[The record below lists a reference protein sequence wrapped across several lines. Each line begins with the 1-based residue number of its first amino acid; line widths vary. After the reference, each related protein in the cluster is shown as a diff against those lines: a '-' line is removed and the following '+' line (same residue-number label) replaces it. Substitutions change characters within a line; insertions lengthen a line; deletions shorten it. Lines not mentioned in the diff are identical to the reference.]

1 MALIILPVTLVTAGG
16 AALINAWLA
25 LRVGLGRRAAAVSIG
40 DGGNLALA
48 TRMRAQANF
57 VENAPFIVILIGLIE
72 FAQGSSIWLWVVSD
86 LPDRARPAR
95 AGDGRAAPRPAGGC
109 GGDDAVDRGA
119 RCLCGATTVTRTAA
133 PTARTPDRIT
143 AQGQAR
149 TAVSPTTGS

>member
-25 LRVGLGRRAAAVSIG
+25 LRVGLVRRAAAVSIG

-72 FAQGSSIWLWVVSD
+72 FAQGSSIWLWVVSAIF
-86 LPDRARPAR
+86 LIVRVAHALGMEGLRHGR
-95 AGDGRAAPRPAGGC
+95 LAGDRKS
-109 GGDDAVDRGA
+109 
-119 RCLCGATTVTRTAA
+119 TRLN
-133 PTARTPDRIT
+133 
-143 AQGQAR
+143 
-149 TAVSPTTGS
+149 SSH

>member
-25 LRVGLGRRAAAVSIG
+25 LRVGLVRRAAAVSIG

-72 FAQGSSIWLWVVSD
+72 FAQGSSIWLWVVSAIF
-86 LPDRARPAR
+86 LIVLVAHALEI
-95 AGDGRAAPRPAGGC
+95 GRAN
-109 GGDDAVDRGA
+109 V
-119 RCLCGATTVTRTAA
+119 
-133 PTARTPDRIT
+133 
-143 AQGQAR
+143 
-149 TAVSPTTGS
+149 